1 MDNFE
6 NKSIILFDGVCNLCN
21 ASVNFVIKHDKKAQF
36 LFASFQSD
44 AAKEIMLHFNLKNLN
59 LDSIV
64 LIDDRKIYEKSTA
77 ILRIAR
83 LLSGGYKFL
92 YFFIVIPKS
101 VRDWLY
107 SYIAKNRYKF
117 FGKRERCM
125 IPSLEL
131 KNRFLD

>member
-21 ASVNFVIKHDKKAQF
+21 ASVNFVIKHDKKEQF

-64 LIDDRKIYEKSTA
+64 LIDDQKIYEKSTA
-77 ILRIAR
+77 ILRIAK
-83 LLSGGYKFL
+83 LLNGGFKFL

-101 VRDWLY
+101 FRDWLY

>member
-21 ASVNFVIKHDKKAQF
+21 ASINFLIKHDKKAQF

-64 LIDDRKIYEKSTA
+64 LIEGGKIYEKSTA
-77 ILRIAR
+77 ILRIIR
-83 LLSGGYKFL
+83 LLDGGFKLL
-92 YFFIVIPKS
+92 YFFRVIPKS
-101 VRDWLY
+101 IRDWLY
-107 SYIAKNRYKF
+107 NAIAKNRYRL
-117 FGKRERCM
+117 FGKRESCM
-125 IPSLEL
+125 IPSLNL

>member
-21 ASVNFVIKHDKKAQF
+21 ASVNFVIKHDKNEQF

-59 LDSIV
+59 LDSIMLV
-64 LIDDRKIYEKSTA
+64 EGDKIYEKSTA
-77 ILRIAR
+77 ILRITR
-83 LLSGGYKFL
+83 HLNSGFKLL
-92 YFFIVIPKS
+92 YFFIVIPKL

-117 FGKRERCM
+117 FGKRESCM

-131 KNRFLD
+131 KNRFID

>member
-6 NKSIILFDGVCNLCN
+6 NKSIILFDGVCNLCS

-64 LIDDRKIYEKSTA
+64 LIDDGKIYEKSSA

-83 LLSGGYKFL
+83 HLNSGFKLL

>member
-21 ASVNFVIKHDKKAQF
+21 ASVNFVIKHDKNEQF

-64 LIDDRKIYEKSTA
+64 LIEGGKIYEKSTA
-77 ILRIAR
+77 ILRIIR
-83 LLSGGYKFL
+83 LLDGGFKLL
-92 YFFIVIPKS
+92 YFFRVIPKFI
-101 VRDWLY
+101 RDWLY
-107 SYIAKNRYKF
+107 NAIAKKRYRL
-117 FGKRERCM
+117 FGKRESCM
-125 IPSLEL
+125 IPSLDL

>member
-1 MDNFE
+1 MGNYE

-44 AAKEIMLHFNLKNLN
+44 AAKEILLQFNLKNLN

-64 LIDDRKIYEKSTA
+64 LIEDGKIYEKSSA
-77 ILRIAR
+77 ILRITK
-83 LLSGGYKFL
+83 LLNGVYKYL
-92 YFFIVIPKS
+92 YFFVAIPKPL
-101 VRDWLY
+101 RDWLY
-107 SYIAKNRYKF
+107 NSIAKNRYSI
-117 FGKRERCM
+117 FGKRESCM
-125 IPSLEL
+125 VPSPEL

>member
-21 ASVNFVIKHDKKAQF
+21 ASVNFVIRHDKKAQF

-44 AAKEIMLHFNLKNLN
+44 AAKEILLQFNLKNLN

-64 LIDDRKIYEKSTA
+64 LIEDGKIYEKSTA
-77 ILRIAR
+77 ILRITK
-83 LLSGGYKFL
+83 LLNGGFKHL
-92 YFFIVIPKS
+92 YFLIAIPKPL
-101 VRDWLY
+101 RDWLY
-107 SYIAKNRYKF
+107 SSIAKNRYRL
-117 FGKRERCM
+117 FGKRESCM
-125 IPSLEL
+125 VPTPEL